1 MRQDWI
7 SPWWQAAVL
16 PDMWDVCGVTVP
28 SLSVWHTFALENIGN
43 HYLCGGSLDKD
54 DAASLLLIASRTHH
68 DGLRLFHTTHYRAR
82 AMKRVHRV
90 LNRMEWEE
98 VDAACRE
105 YVDSC
110 MRVPSRWQSGD
121 GKVSGVPYQWHLLK
135 ALSGGS
141 PDQMEAAWNTP
152 YAVGRCMFDAYAES
166 KGDTNIMSPAAQ
178 EMEDNWEDYKDI
190 EGTMKV
196 SVN

>member
-1 MRQDWI
+1 
-7 SPWWQAAVL
+7 
-16 PDMWDVCGVTVP
+16 
-28 SLSVWHTFALENIGN
+28 
-43 HYLCGGSLDKD
+43 
-54 DAASLLLIASRTHH
+54 
-68 DGLRLFHTTHYRAR
+68 
-82 AMKRVHRV
+82 MKRVHRV

-110 MRVPSRWQSGD
+110 MRVASRWQSGD
-121 GKVSGVPYQWHLLK
+121 GGKASGVPYQWHLLK
-135 ALSGGS
+135 ALSGGD
-141 PDQMEAAWNTP
+141 PEKMEAAWNTP

-166 KGDTNIMSPAAQ
+166 KGDTNVMSSAAQ
-178 EMEDNWEDYKDI
+178 EMEDNWEDYEGV

>member
-7 SPWWQAAVL
+7 TPWWQAALL

-54 DAASLLLIASRTHH
+54 DAASLLLIASRDHRT
-68 DGLRLFHTTHYRAR
+68 GRRLVHADNYRAR
-82 AMKRVHRV
+82 SMRRIHRV
-90 LNRMEWEE
+90 LNRMEWEQ

-110 MRVPSRWQSGD
+110 MRIPSRWQSGD
-121 GKVSGVPYQWHLLK
+121 GKASGVPYQWHLVRL
-135 ALSGGS
+135 LSAGDPS
-141 PDQMEAAWNTP
+141 KIDTAWNTS
-152 YAVGRCMFDAYAES
+152 YAVARCVYDADAES
-166 KGDTNIMSPAAQ
+166 KGDASIMSPAAQ
-178 EMEDNWEDYKDI
+178 EMEDNWPDYKDQTEMMEVGI
-190 EGTMKV
+190 
-196 SVN
+196 N